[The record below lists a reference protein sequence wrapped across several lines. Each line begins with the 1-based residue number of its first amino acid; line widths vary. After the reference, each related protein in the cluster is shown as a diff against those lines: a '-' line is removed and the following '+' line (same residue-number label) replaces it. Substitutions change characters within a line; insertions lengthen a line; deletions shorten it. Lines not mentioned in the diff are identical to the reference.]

1 MRLEHITIQQA
12 RAVNAFSPATWTISE
27 TPEGWKVMRGHAT
40 LISSNSRRDRLF
52 ASVETA
58 IRRLKAEVGITE
70 FRVHAM
76 SDEKQA
82 A

>member
-1 MRLEHITIQQA
+1 MQLDRIPAHQA
-12 RAVNAFSPATWTISE
+12 RAVIGCSQLTWSLRE
-27 TPEGWKVMRGHAT
+27 TPEGWKVKRGRAT
-40 LISSNSRRDRLF
+40 VIASNSRQDRVF

-70 FRVHAM
+70 FHVEAM
-76 SDEKQA
+76 KEA

>member
-1 MRLEHITIQQA
+1 MQLDRITIQQA
-12 RAVNAFSPATWTISE
+12 RAVNAFSPSTWTISE
-27 TPEGWKVMRGHAT
+27 TPDGWKVKRGRAT
-40 LISSNSRRDRLF
+40 LIASNSRQDRVF

-70 FRVHAM
+70 FHVEAM
-76 SDEKQA
+76 KEA

>member
-1 MRLEHITIQQA
+1 MRLDHITIQQA

-27 TPEGWKVMRGHAT
+27 TPEGWKVMRGNAT

-76 SDEKQA
+76 SDEKRA